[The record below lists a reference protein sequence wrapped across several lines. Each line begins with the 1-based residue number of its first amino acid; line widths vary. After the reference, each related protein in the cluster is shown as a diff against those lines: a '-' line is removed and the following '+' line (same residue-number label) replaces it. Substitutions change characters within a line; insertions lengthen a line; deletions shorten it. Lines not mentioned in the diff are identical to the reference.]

1 MTRLPT
7 APLFAIALSALAV
20 APVLTPGAAFAQD
33 FDPAG
38 EQSMLVR
45 INAMRASQ
53 SLAPLV
59 RDRGLDG
66 AARTHC
72 ADMASEG
79 ALSHVSETTGTPAD
93 RVRNAGV
100 SATTIAENVAL
111 HRSTDEAHQA
121 LLASDAHRANML
133 GPDIDHVGLA
143 ALRTERG
150 VFVTQVFAAIAPAP
164 PPPVAEAPPAP
175 LAPAIVPPAPAVVAP
190 PPAAPPPP
198 VLAEP
203 SSPPPD
209 GPPAPRVE
217 QGPLATPLPPPN
229 GSVTPPVGALEEQVG
244 SNGTVVLNREAP
256 AGRVQGYW
264 VYASGRWW
272 YYPLPPGA
280 RAGQQLQHDPRV
292 QSPPPGYP
300 AHPFGPPQAQ
310 AQRAPMPQPM
320 RQPMPQPMPQA
331 WGVAP
336 LGPGGVTIQPYAGQ
350 GSITIAPGTAFYAVP
365 PPPMV
370 GGRPTRAWRR
380 AQRSWERA
388 YQRWQRSQP
397 RGDRPL

>member
-1 MTRLPT
+1 MTRHLT
-7 APLFAIALSALAV
+7 APLSAFALCALALGLALGPSV
-20 APVLTPGAAFAQD
+20 ASAQD

-53 SLAPLV
+53 NLAPLL
-59 RDRGLDG
+59 RDRGLDA

-79 ALSHVSETTGTPAD
+79 ALSHVSQTTGTPAD

-100 SATTIAENVAL
+100 TATTIAENVAL
-111 HRSTDEAHQA
+111 HRTTDEAHQA

-133 GPDIDHVGLA
+133 GPDINHVGLA

-150 VFVTQVFAAIAPAP
+150 VFVTQVFAAIAPAAP
-164 PPPVAEAPPAP
+164 PPVVAEAPPAP

-190 PPAAPPPP
+190 APP

-203 SSPPPD
+203 SPRPPDANVSGPQVEPQPFATLAPPP
-209 GPPAPRVE
+209 GRVM
-217 QGPLATPLPPPN
+217 G
-229 GSVTPPVGALEEQVG
+229 GVMPPVGALEAQAG

-256 AGRVQGYW
+256 GGRVQGYW

-272 YYPLPPGA
+272 YYPMPPGA
-280 RAGQQLQHDPRV
+280 QAGQHLQHDPRV
-292 QSPPPGYP
+292 ESPPPGYP

-310 AQRAPMPQPM
+310 AQRPPMP
-320 RQPMPQPMPQA
+320 PQPMPQA
-331 WGVAP
+331 WGLAP
-336 LGPGGVTIQPYAGQ
+336 PAPGGFTIDPYAGQ

-365 PPPMV
+365 PPPMT

-380 AQRSWERA
+380 AQRNWERA
-388 YQRWQRSQP
+388 HQRWQRSQA
-397 RGDRPL
+397 RARPL